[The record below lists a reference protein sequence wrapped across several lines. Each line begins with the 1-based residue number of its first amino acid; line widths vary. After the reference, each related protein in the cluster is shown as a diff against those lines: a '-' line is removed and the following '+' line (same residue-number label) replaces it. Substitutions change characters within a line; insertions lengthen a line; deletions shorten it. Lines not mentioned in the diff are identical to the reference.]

1 LKKLATDYR
10 LIIGFILANVLMYFT
25 FDEKSVFWYIFTA
38 SLLFLISYSILNE
51 ELDDHASFFSF
62 IIYGALSGFILFG
75 LFWIGHSLIELLNLP
90 FTKDIAKLY
99 GRFSPSLL
107 WHYIVLILVIIPGEE
122 IFWRGFIQ
130 KRLLKY
136 TNVTTGIIISAV
148 LYASVHFYS
157 SYWILVFAALIAGL
171 FWGWLY
177 AWKKSMPLVI
187 VSHLVFDLFLFVIF
201 PFN

>member
-1 LKKLATDYR
+1 MKKLATDYR

-51 ELDDHASFFSF
+51 ELDDHVSFFSF

-136 TNVTTGIIISAV
+136 TNVTTGIIVSSV